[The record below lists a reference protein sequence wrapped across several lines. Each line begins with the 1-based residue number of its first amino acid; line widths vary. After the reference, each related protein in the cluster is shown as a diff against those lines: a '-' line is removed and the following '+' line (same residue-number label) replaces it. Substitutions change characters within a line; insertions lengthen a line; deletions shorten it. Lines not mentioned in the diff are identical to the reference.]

1 MRMMNTAWIGSKVVE
16 VVVDVVKVVEVVV
29 DVVKVVEVVVDVVTV
44 DVVDVVG
51 SGEVAEPQQ
60 TTSPVDA
67 HVLRQHVSRFFL
79 HLCFAFLRHFLV
91 EHATS

>member
-1 MRMMNTAWIGSKVVE
+1 MRMMNTAWIGS
-16 VVVDVVKVVEVVV
+16 KVVEVVV